1 MAEKAIRLG
10 GEATADAIVSAVDT
24 MYSEHT
30 FNEKD
35 FALKHNDAEIAMD
48 SNFAAQSFWKDVRV
62 RFFRKKSAVLGLI
75 LVVFIVLLAAFG
87 PGMNEYT
94 YSGQELS
101 QKNFAPR
108 VQVLENFGIFNG
120 DEKMSTTTGSKMVNA
135 YVEKGKEDVYYWFGS
150 DTYGRDIWTR
160 TWEGA
165 RVSLIIAVA
174 AAIIDMVIGM
184 SYGLISGY
192 FGGKVDMMMQRF
204 LEVANGIPRLVIV
217 TLLLLVLK
225 PGMIT
230 IIFALMLT
238 EWVGMSRIARAEM
251 LKLKDQEFVLASRTL
266 GAGSFFIIFKE
277 VLPNIIGPSDSGE
290 TAVVSDYVAQKTQ
303 ETWETLA
310 AVDTRFK
317 ALGGEL
323 TAEQLSTADRYAQ
336 QMMDQ
341 YGDTYT
347 ANGIGLETVK
357 AYERLQVEHTALL
370 DMVYG
375 PDGETPVEDDEL
387 TSHLDDSMY
396 EICYISIPLYNTSTY
411 AFANDDQKTK
421 MLRLA
426 QTAADSVNTAG
437 GETVSDQVSA
447 LHEAAQ
453 NALPDIYAVLDS
465 ETSDDS
471 ASVQTELLT
480 ESDVASAFTQDG
492 AADALRSLSYGEAAA
507 VQINSYT
514 LLLMVRV
521 DPLSVSSLDDLR
533 SQILSDMKGGEL
545 DDALAAGG
553 AELAHDLDSSAMNKL
568 PAKKIVNNSANN

>member
-1 MAEKAIRLG
+1 M
-10 GEATADAIVSAVDT
+10 DA
-24 MYSEHT
+24 
-30 FNEKD
+30 
-35 FALKHNDAEIAMD
+35 
-48 SNFAAQSFWKDVRV
+48 
-62 RFFRKKSAVLGLI
+62 
-75 LVVFIVLLAAFG
+75 
-87 PGMNEYT
+87 
-94 YSGQELS
+94 
-101 QKNFAPR
+101 
-108 VQVLENFGIFNG
+108 
-120 DEKMSTTTGSKMVNA
+120 
-135 YVEKGKEDVYYWFGS
+135 
-150 DTYGRDIWTR
+150 
-160 TWEGA
+160 
-165 RVSLIIAVA
+165 
-174 AAIIDMVIGM
+174 
-184 SYGLISGY
+184 
-192 FGGKVDMMMQRF
+192 
-204 LEVANGIPRLVIV
+204 
-217 TLLLLVLK
+217 
-225 PGMIT
+225 
-230 IIFALMLT
+230 
-238 EWVGMSRIARAEM
+238 
-251 LKLKDQEFVLASRTL
+251 
-266 GAGSFFIIFKE
+266 
-277 VLPNIIGPSDSGE
+277 
-290 TAVVSDYVAQKTQ
+290 
-303 ETWETLA
+303 
-310 AVDTRFK
+310 RFK

-357 AYERLQVEHTALL
+357 AYEHLQVEHTALL

-411 AFANDDQKTK
+411 AFADDDQKAE
-421 MLRLA
+421 MLKLA
-426 QTAADSVNTAG
+426 QAAADSVNAAG
-437 GETVSDQVSA
+437 GETVSDQVSV

-453 NALPDIYAVLDS
+453 NALPDIYAVLDGK
-465 ETSDDS
+465 TSDDS

-521 DPLSVSSLDDLR
+521 DPLSVSSLDDQR

-568 PAKKIVNNSANN
+568 PAKKIVNNSANS